1 MTSFA
6 LLPQWVRAGRVL
18 IVGSLVAAGGCLA
31 DKGEEADAVVAEQA
45 LDAGD
50 SGQAEASLL
59 VATLDGTTLSGLTP
73 AQVAAAASVRLGAR
87 FSPPGCA
94 TAVTSGDTLTITF
107 DGCTGPRG
115 LRAVDGTLALTYA
128 AAGSGVNVT
137 ARATELRIGAV
148 TLSLDATAAYQ
159 PLTAGVATLTVDT
172 RGSGVGPWGHE
183 IQHQGQYTATW
194 DGTCASIDGSWST
207 ERDART
213 RSVDVMLSR
222 CASACATGSVT
233 RTTRDGRTLT
243 LTLSGSVA
251 TWTSSTGRSGTVAQR
266 CDR

>member
-6 LLPQWVRAGRVL
+6 SLPKLVRTHGVL
-18 IVGSLVAAGGCLA
+18 FVGSLVAAAGCIA
-31 DKGEEADAVVAEQA
+31 DKAEEADAVVAEQA
-45 LDAGD
+45 LDSGD

-59 VATLDGTTLSGLTP
+59 VATLDGTTTAGLTP
-73 AQVAAAASVRLGAR
+73 AQVAAAASVRLSAR
-87 FSPPGCA
+87 FSPSGCA
-94 TAVTSGDTLTITF
+94 TAAVTGDTLTLTF
-107 DGCTGPRG
+107 AGCTGPRG
-115 LRAVDGTLALTYA
+115 LRAVNGTLALTYA
-128 AAGSGVNVT
+128 AAGTGLTV
-137 ARATELRIGAV
+137 AAKATDLQIGAV
-148 TLSLDATAAYQ
+148 TLSLDATASYQ
-159 PLTAGVATLTVDT
+159 PLTAGVATLAVDT

-183 IQHQGQYTATW
+183 VSHQGQYTATW

-213 RSVDVMLSR
+213 RTLDVMLSR
-222 CASACATGSVT
+222 CATACATGEVT

-243 LTLSGSVA
+243 LSLSGTVA